1 MHVKV
6 SIYLLML
13 VRPGEREERGDE
25 SVRGVREQ
33 EGDKSKERSCSGPA
47 LSDGK
52 AVISWLFLSLH

>member
-1 MHVKV
+1 M
-6 SIYLLML
+6 LML